1 MIACNDYIL
10 LECAIYR
17 ILKIH
22 FGGHAAYTQLL
33 DLFHDVRRLG
43 LLPAAPC
50 RRLPAGACCLAA
62 GPAASPPLAAPP
74 AAARPPPPPPPQP
87 AARRPPPAAAARR
100 SRTRRATGSCWT

>member
-33 DLFHDVRRLG
+33 DLFHDVRRPPAGAAACLLG
-43 LLPAAPC
+43 LLPAC
-50 RRLPAGACCLAA
+50 WGRCLADGAPSSA
-62 GPAASPPLAAPP
+62 GRPHLQPLAHHAHLHPLPP
-74 AAARPPPPPPPQP
+74 HP
-87 AARRPPPAAAARR
+87 RR
-100 SRTRRATGSCWT
+100 SPARRATGSCWT